1 MTVSI
6 TFRRERKIAGWL
18 LSTPLL
24 IMLAM
29 LLIWPVYLGIKT
41 SFTHD
46 VLSEFATYGAGL
58 ENYQNLIKQPNF
70 WLSLRF
76 TMIYA
81 IIATIAEVI
90 LGFALALLFDRV
102 FPGKRVLFSLMLV
115 PIMIAP
121 SLMAVMYRLILNENI
136 GVIPGVLQRLGIEF
150 SIFEQHNVFGSLI
163 ALDVLEFT
171 AFTFLLSYSALQ
183 NMPSEIYE
191 AAAIDGAN
199 ARQVITRVILPM
211 LRPAIAIIFLLRILD
226 SFRTFDSV
234 FILTGGGPGT
244 STQTVGIYIYKTAF
258 IFGDFGLAAS
268 ASVVLVLLL
277 APFMPSI
284 IKQFNLNQGGG
295 K

>member
-1 MTVSI
+1 VSV
-6 TFRRERKIAGWL
+6 TFQRERRIAGWL
-18 LSTPLL
+18 LAAPLL
-24 IMLAM
+24 LMLAG
-29 LLIWPVYLGIKT
+29 LLLWPVYLGIKT

-58 ENYQNLIKQPNF
+58 ENYKNLIKEPNF

-81 IIATIAEVI
+81 IVATVLEVI
-90 LGFALALLFDRV
+90 LGFALALLFDRI

-150 SIFEQHNVFGSLI
+150 SIFEQQNVFGSLI

-183 NMPSEIYE
+183 NMPGEIYE

-199 ARQVITRVILPM
+199 SRQVLTRITLPI

-226 SFRTFDSV
+226 SIRTFDSV

-258 IFGDFGLAAS
+258 VYGDFGLAAS
-268 ASVVLVLLL
+268 AAVVLVLLL

-284 IKQFNLNQGGG
+284 IKQFNLNQGAG

>member
-1 MTVSI
+1 M
-6 TFRRERKIAGWL
+6 
-18 LSTPLL
+18 PLL

-58 ENYQNLIKQPNF
+58 ENYKNLFKQPNF

-81 IIATIAEVI
+81 IIATVCEVI

-136 GVIPGVLQRLGIEF
+136 GVIPGFLQRLGIEF

-163 ALDVLEFT
+163 VLDVLEFT

-199 ARQVITRVILPM
+199 ARQVLTRVTLPI
-211 LRPAIAIIFLLRILD
+211 LRPALAIIFLLRILD
-226 SFRTFDSV
+226 SIRTFDSV

-244 STQTVGIYIYKTAF
+244 TTQTVGIYIYKTAF
-258 IFGDFGLAAS
+258 IYGDFGLAAS
-268 ASVVLVLLL
+268 ASVVLVLIL

>member
-1 MTVSI
+1 VSV
-6 TFRRERKIAGWL
+6 TFNREQRIAGWL
-18 LSTPLL
+18 LSAPLL

-58 ENYQNLIKQPNF
+58 ENYKNLIKQPNF

-81 IIATIAEVI
+81 IIATILEVI

-136 GVIPGVLQRLGIEF
+136 GIIPGVLQRLGIQF
-150 SIFEQHNVFGSLI
+150 SIFEQQNVFGSLI

-183 NMPSEIYE
+183 NMPAEIYE

-199 ARQVITRVILPM
+199 ARQVLARVTLPM
-211 LRPAIAIIFLLRILD
+211 LRPALAIIFLLRILD
-226 SFRTFDSV
+226 SIRTFDSV

>member
-1 MTVSI
+1 VSV
-6 TFRRERKIAGWL
+6 TFNRERKIAGWL
-18 LSTPLL
+18 LSLPLL

-29 LLIWPVYLGIKT
+29 LLIWPVYLGVKT

-46 VLSEFATYGAGL
+46 VLSEFTTYGAGL
-58 ENYQNLIKQPNF
+58 ENYKNLINQPNF

-81 IIATIAEVI
+81 IIATILEVI

-136 GVIPGVLQRLGIEF
+136 GIIPGFLQRIGIEF
-150 SIFEQHNVFGSLI
+150 SIFEQQNVFGSLI

-183 NMPSEIYE
+183 NMPAEIYE

-199 ARQVITRVILPM
+199 ARQVLTRVILPM
-211 LRPAIAIIFLLRILD
+211 LRPALAIIFLLRILD
-226 SFRTFDSV
+226 SIRTFDSI

>member
-1 MTVSI
+1 MSV
-6 TFRRERKIAGWL
+6 TFSRERRIAGWL

-58 ENYQNLIKQPNF
+58 ENYKNLIKQPNF

-81 IIATIAEVI
+81 IVATILEVI
-90 LGFALALLFDRV
+90 LGFALALLFDRI

-136 GVIPGVLQRLGIEF
+136 GIIPGVLQRLGIEF

-199 ARQVITRVILPM
+199 ARQVLTRVVLPM
-211 LRPAIAIIFLLRILD
+211 LRPALAIIFLLRILD
-226 SFRTFDSV
+226 SIRTFDSV
-234 FILTGGGPGT
+234 YILTGGGPGT
-244 STQTVGIYIYKTAF
+244 TTQTVGIYIYKTAF

>member
-1 MTVSI
+1 MSI

>member
-1 MTVSI
+1 MSV
-6 TFRRERKIAGWL
+6 TFNKERKVAGWL
-18 LSTPLL
+18 LSAPLL
-24 IMLAM
+24 LMLAA
-29 LLIWPVYLGIKT
+29 LLIWPVYLGVKT

-46 VLSEFATYGAGL
+46 VLSEFATYGAGF
-58 ENYQNLIKQPNF
+58 ENYKNLIHQPNF

-76 TMIYA
+76 TLLYA
-81 IIATIAEVI
+81 FIATVAEVI

-136 GVIPGVLQRLGIEF
+136 GIIPGFLQRIGINF
-150 SIFEQHNVFGSLI
+150 SIFDQHNVFASLI
-163 ALDVLEFT
+163 VLDLLEFT

-199 ARQVITRVILPM
+199 ARQVLTRVVLPM
-211 LRPAIAIIFLLRILD
+211 LKPAIAIIFLLRILD
-226 SFRTFDSV
+226 SIRTFDSV

-244 STQTVGIYIYKTAF
+244 TTQTVGIYIYKTAF
-258 IFGDFGLAAS
+258 IYGDFGLAAS
-268 ASVVLVLLL
+268 AAVVLVLLL

>member
-1 MTVSI
+1 VSV
-6 TFRRERKIAGWL
+6 TFNRERKIAGWL
-18 LSTPLL
+18 LSLPLL

-46 VLSEFATYGAGL
+46 VLSEFTTYGAGL
-58 ENYQNLIKQPNF
+58 ENYKNLINQPNF

-81 IIATIAEVI
+81 IIATILEVI

-136 GVIPGVLQRLGIEF
+136 GIIPGFLQRIGIEF
-150 SIFEQHNVFGSLI
+150 SIFEQQNVFGSLI

-183 NMPSEIYE
+183 NMPAEIYE
-191 AAAIDGAN
+191 ATAIDGAN
-199 ARQVITRVILPM
+199 ARQVLTRVILPM
-211 LRPAIAIIFLLRILD
+211 LRPALAIIFLLRILD
-226 SFRTFDSV
+226 SIRTFDSI

>member
-1 MTVSI
+1 MSV
-6 TFRRERKIAGWL
+6 TFSRERRIAGWL

-24 IMLAM
+24 LMLAM

-58 ENYQNLIKQPNF
+58 ENYKNLINQPNF

-81 IIATIAEVI
+81 IVATIAEVI

-136 GVIPGVLQRLGIEF
+136 GVIPGFLQGLGIEF
-150 SIFEQHNVFGSLI
+150 SIFEQQNIFGSLI

-199 ARQVITRVILPM
+199 ARQVLTRVILPM

-226 SFRTFDSV
+226 SIRTFDSV
-234 FILTGGGPGT
+234 YILTGGGPGT

>member
-1 MTVSI
+1 M
-6 TFRRERKIAGWL
+6 
-18 LSTPLL
+18 PLL

-29 LLIWPVYLGIKT
+29 LLIWPVYLGVKT

-46 VLSEFATYGAGL
+46 VLSEFTTYGAGL
-58 ENYQNLIKQPNF
+58 ENYKNLINQPNF

-81 IIATIAEVI
+81 IVATIAEVI

-136 GVIPGVLQRLGIEF
+136 GVIPGFLQRLGIEF
-150 SIFEQHNVFGSLI
+150 SIFEQQNVFGSLI

-199 ARQVITRVILPM
+199 ARQVLTRVILPM
-211 LRPAIAIIFLLRILD
+211 LRPALAIIFLLRILD
-226 SFRTFDSV
+226 SIRTFDSV
-234 FILTGGGPGT
+234 YILTGGGPGT

>member
-1 MTVSI
+1 MSV
-6 TFRRERKIAGWL
+6 TFSRERRVAGWL
-18 LSTPLL
+18 LSSPLL

-46 VLSEFATYGAGL
+46 VLSEFTTYGAGL
-58 ENYQNLIKQPNF
+58 ENYKNLINQPNF

-81 IIATIAEVI
+81 IIATILELI

-150 SIFEQHNVFGSLI
+150 SIFEQQNVFGSLI

-183 NMPSEIYE
+183 NMPAEIYE

-199 ARQVITRVILPM
+199 ARQVLTRVILPM
-211 LRPAIAIIFLLRILD
+211 LRPALAIIFLLRILD
-226 SFRTFDSV
+226 SIRTFDSV

-268 ASVVLVLLL
+268 ASAVLVLLL
-277 APFMPSI
+277 APFMPELLNSSI
-284 IKQFNLNQGGG
+284 
-295 K
+295 

>member
-58 ENYQNLIKQPNF
+58 ENYQNLIKQTNF

-81 IIATIAEVI
+81 IVATIAEVI

>member
-1 MTVSI
+1 MSV
-6 TFRRERKIAGWL
+6 TFNRERRIAGWL

-24 IMLAM
+24 LMLAM
-29 LLIWPVYLGIKT
+29 LLIWPVYLGVKT

-58 ENYQNLIKQPNF
+58 ENYKNLINQPNF

-81 IIATIAEVI
+81 IVATIAEVI

-136 GVIPGVLQRLGIEF
+136 GVIPGFLQRLGIEF
-150 SIFEQHNVFGSLI
+150 SIFEQQNVFGSLI

-199 ARQVITRVILPM
+199 ARQVLTRVILPM
-211 LRPAIAIIFLLRILD
+211 LRPALAIIFLLRILD
-226 SFRTFDSV
+226 SIRTFDSV
-234 FILTGGGPGT
+234 YILTGGGPGT

-284 IKQFNLNQGGG
+284 IRQFNLNQGGG

>member
-1 MTVSI
+1 VSV
-6 TFRRERKIAGWL
+6 TFNRERKIAGWL
-18 LSTPLL
+18 LSLPLL

-46 VLSEFATYGAGL
+46 VLSEFTTYGAGL
-58 ENYQNLIKQPNF
+58 ENYKNLINQPNF

-81 IIATIAEVI
+81 IIATILEVI

-136 GVIPGVLQRLGIEF
+136 GIIPGFLQRIGIEF
-150 SIFEQHNVFGSLI
+150 SIFEQQNVFGSLI

-199 ARQVITRVILPM
+199 ARQVLTRVILPM
-211 LRPAIAIIFLLRILD
+211 LRPALAIIFLLRILD
-226 SFRTFDSV
+226 SIRTFDSI

>member
-1 MTVSI
+1 VSV
-6 TFRRERKIAGWL
+6 TFNRERKIAGWL
-18 LSTPLL
+18 LSLPLL

-29 LLIWPVYLGIKT
+29 LLIWPVYLGVKT

-46 VLSEFATYGAGL
+46 VLSEFTTYGAGL
-58 ENYQNLIKQPNF
+58 ENYKNLINQPNF

-81 IIATIAEVI
+81 IIATILEVI

-121 SLMAVMYRLILNENI
+121 SLMAVMYRLIHNDNI
-136 GVIPGVLQRLGIEF
+136 GIIPGFLQRIGIEF
-150 SIFEQHNVFGSLI
+150 SIFEQQNVFGSLI

-183 NMPSEIYE
+183 NMPAEIYE

-199 ARQVITRVILPM
+199 ARQVLTRVILPM
-211 LRPAIAIIFLLRILD
+211 LRPALAIIFLLRILD
-226 SFRTFDSV
+226 SIRTFDSI

>member
-58 ENYQNLIKQPNF
+58 ENYKNLIKQPNF

-136 GVIPGVLQRLGIEF
+136 GIIPGVLQRLGIQF
-150 SIFEQHNVFGSLI
+150 SIFEQQNVFGSLI

-183 NMPSEIYE
+183 NMPAEIYE

-199 ARQVITRVILPM
+199 ARQVLARVTLPM
-211 LRPAIAIIFLLRILD
+211 LRPALAIIFLLRILD
-226 SFRTFDSV
+226 SIRTFDSV

>member
-1 MTVSI
+1 MIVSV
-6 TFRRERKIAGWL
+6 TFNRERRIAGWL
-18 LSTPLL
+18 LTAPLL
-24 IMLAM
+24 VMLAM

-41 SFTHD
+41 SLTHD

-58 ENYQNLIKQPNF
+58 ENYKNLIKQPNF

-81 IIATIAEVI
+81 IIATVAEVI

-136 GVIPGVLQRLGIEF
+136 GIIPGFLQQLGIEF
-150 SIFEQHNVFGSLI
+150 SIFEQRNIFGSLI
-163 ALDVLEFT
+163 VLDVLEFT

-183 NMPSEIYE
+183 NMPAEIYE
-191 AAAIDGAN
+191 AAQIDGASP
-199 ARQVITRVILPM
+199 RQVLTRVTLPM

-226 SFRTFDSV
+226 SIRTFDSV

-244 STQTVGIYIYKTAF
+244 TTQTVGIYIYKTAF
-258 IFGDFGLAAS
+258 IYGDFGLAAS
-268 ASVVLVLLL
+268 ASVVLVLIL

>member
-1 MTVSI
+1 MGT
-6 TFRRERKIAGWL
+6 TFSRERRIAGWL

-24 IMLAM
+24 LMLAA
-29 LLIWPVYLGIKT
+29 LLIWPVYLGLKT
-41 SFTHD
+41 SMTHD
-46 VLSEFATYGAGL
+46 VLSEFATYGAGF
-58 ENYQNLIKQPNF
+58 ENYKNLLKQPNF

-81 IIATIAEVI
+81 IVATVAEVI

-121 SLMAVMYRLILNENI
+121 SLMAVMFRLILNENI
-136 GVIPGVLQRLGIEF
+136 GIIPGFLQRIGIHF
-150 SIFEQHNVFGSLI
+150 SIFEQHNIFGSLI
-163 ALDVLEFT
+163 ILDVLEFT

-183 NMPSEIYE
+183 NMPAEIYE
-191 AAAIDGAN
+191 AAAIDGAS
-199 ARQVITRVILPM
+199 AKQVLTKVTLPI

-226 SFRTFDSV
+226 SVRTFDSV

-244 STQTVGIYIYKTAF
+244 TTQTVGIYIYKTAF
-258 IFGDFGLAAS
+258 IYGDFGLAAS
-268 ASVVLVLLL
+268 AAVVLVLLL

-295 K
+295 N

>member
-1 MTVSI
+1 M
-6 TFRRERKIAGWL
+6 
-18 LSTPLL
+18 PLL

-29 LLIWPVYLGIKT
+29 LLIWPVYLGVKT

-46 VLSEFATYGAGL
+46 VLSEFTTYGAGL
-58 ENYQNLIKQPNF
+58 ENYKNLINQPNF

-81 IIATIAEVI
+81 IIATILEVI

-136 GVIPGVLQRLGIEF
+136 GIIPGFLQRIGIEF
-150 SIFEQHNVFGSLI
+150 SIFEQQNVFGSLI

-199 ARQVITRVILPM
+199 ARQVLTRVILPM
-211 LRPAIAIIFLLRILD
+211 LRPALAIIFLLRILD
-226 SFRTFDSV
+226 SIRTFDSV
-234 FILTGGGPGT
+234 YILTGGGPGT

>member
-199 ARQVITRVILPM
+199 ARQVLTRVILPM
-211 LRPAIAIIFLLRILD
+211 LRPALAIIFLLRILD
-226 SFRTFDSV
+226 SIRTFDSV
-234 FILTGGGPGT
+234 YILTGGGPGT